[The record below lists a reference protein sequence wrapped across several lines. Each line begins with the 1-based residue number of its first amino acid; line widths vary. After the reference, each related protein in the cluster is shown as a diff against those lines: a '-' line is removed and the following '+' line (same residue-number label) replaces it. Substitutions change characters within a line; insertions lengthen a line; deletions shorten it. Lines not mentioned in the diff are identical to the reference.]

1 MDKLEAYRIIA
12 AQASHGELSFPTNVN
27 ASLKIQAA
35 LDDPECHIEAA
46 VKLIAAEP
54 LLAARTVAIA
64 NSAAYNPAGRD
75 IANVRVAVAR
85 LGFRTLRSL
94 LAAMIVRQ
102 FSEKLSDPIL
112 RVKAAQLWE
121 HSAHVAALS
130 FVIAKRISKVD
141 PETAFFAGIVHE
153 VGGFYLLSRAE
164 EFPGLV
170 DGSAEAWR
178 EYGERTI
185 GRGVMKQLG
194 VPADV
199 LKAMEE
205 LWSVTR
211 MLPPHSL
218 GDTLRLAKDLA
229 PVATPWGPLDAV
241 TPALDSASA
250 TIDFECGAGTLQ
262 RVLEESAEEVRSLT
276 AALLMN

>member
-94 LAAMIVRQ
+94 LAAMIVKQ

-211 MLPPHSL
+211 MLPPHTL

-241 TPALDSASA
+241 TPALDAASA